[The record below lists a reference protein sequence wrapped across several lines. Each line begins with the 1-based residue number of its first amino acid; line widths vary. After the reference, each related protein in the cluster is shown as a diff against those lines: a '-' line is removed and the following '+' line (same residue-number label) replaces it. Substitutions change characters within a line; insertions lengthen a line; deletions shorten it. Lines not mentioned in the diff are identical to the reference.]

1 MVPNASRDPG
11 AARRARA
18 LLWILVAMV
27 VINTAAFASRVANPL
42 VYSDN
47 WTFLDT
53 FLRVAIEDGAGFG
66 DFLVKRAGVD
76 HAQPLGKLLMLA
88 NARWFG
94 LDFTLE
100 SRVALACALAGW
112 GLILR
117 IAMRESAL
125 GNGGDDANA
134 LPVALSL
141 AAILAVQLSLGSIA
155 VYAYP
160 MVTMAHAFYLF
171 AFCMLLAAW
180 MALRGRHRWLLALA
194 TFACGIVGDDSA
206 ILLGAAVAAAALLY
220 AWRAGRFGGAVQ
232 VLAIVTIALLACRGV
247 YAAFG
252 EIRGATSPD
261 FNVSLSARIGGLAA
275 QWRDAWL
282 WIVAPLS
289 GGIVS
294 AQTLMAIAGEHW
306 IALRVALALIVAC
319 AHVWFWRTALHT
331 RTGAAWF
338 MATGLMLL
346 FYAMVAGILLGRVF
360 VRGAAFLDQGRY
372 VVFYQLG
379 MVALLL
385 MAIAALAGSASTTA
399 RRRWTCAAAIAVLL
413 VQIPLS
419 LHAWPQAARYEGMYA
434 RMARDMARMA
444 RDPLHPPPGCTHGID
459 ICVRPAETRIALMR
473 MLVGH
478 RLNLFSPQFQAR
490 HPELAEAAGLAVSD
504 GQKP

>member
-18 LLWILVAMV
+18 LLWILVAIV

-47 WTFLDT
+47 WTFIDT

-76 HAQPLGKLLMLA
+76 HAQPLGKLLMLV

-94 LDFTLE
+94 LDFSLE
-100 SRVALACALAGW
+100 SRVALACAVAGW
-112 GLILR
+112 GLICLV
-117 IAMRESAL
+117 AARELARR
-125 GNGGDDANA
+125 GGGDAI
-134 LPVALSL
+134 PVALLL
-141 AAILAVQLSLGSIA
+141 AAILAVQLSLGSVA

-160 MVTMAHAFYLF
+160 MVTMAHAFHLF

-220 AWRAGRFGGAVQ
+220 AWRADRFGDAVQ

-306 IALRVALALIVAC
+306 IAVRVALALIVAC
-319 AHVWFWRTALHT
+319 AHAWFWRTALHT
-331 RTGAAWF
+331 RTGAPWF

-346 FYAMVAGILLGRVF
+346 FYAMVAGILIGRVF

-372 VVFYQLG
+372 AVFYQLG
-379 MVALLL
+379 TVALLL
-385 MAIAALAGSASTTA
+385 MAIAALAGGAATIA

-413 VQIPLS
+413 MQIPLS

-444 RDPLHPPPGCTHGID
+444 RDPLHPPPDCTHGID
-459 ICVRPAETRIALMR
+459 ICVRPPETRVALMR
-473 MLVGH
+473 MLVVH

-490 HPELAEAAGLAVSD
+490 HPDLAEAAGLAMPD
-504 GQKP
+504 GQQP